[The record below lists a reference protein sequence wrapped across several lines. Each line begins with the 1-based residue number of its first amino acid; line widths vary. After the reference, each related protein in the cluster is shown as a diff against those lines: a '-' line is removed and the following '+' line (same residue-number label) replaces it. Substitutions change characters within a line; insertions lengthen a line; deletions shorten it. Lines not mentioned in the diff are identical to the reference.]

1 MSKTISIALILAF
14 SLSSSY
20 FALSLCRT
28 GAFDFFFF
36 FFFMLVKVAQC
47 SLHLFEVPLD
57 A

>member
-1 MSKTISIALILAF
+1 MSNTISIVFILAF

-20 FALSLCRT
+20 FALI
-28 GAFDFFFF
+28 
-36 FFFMLVKVAQC
+36 FMLVKVAQC